1 MDASFFEQFG
11 GGAGGGFLGVL
22 LGYLMQRRALED
34 LKIEMATKASQHEV
48 DALKDITDGLVRE
61 KTCIART
68 DGLLKAMTEKID
80 GINDKLAT
88 RIDGAIQRIDNSSRR
103 FDKLDDKLNN
113 VRDLLLVPLEERK
126 KVDKK

>member
-48 DALKDITDGLVRE
+48 DALKDLTDGLVRE

-68 DGLLKAMTEKID
+68 DGLLKSLTCLEVGFYID
-80 GINDKLAT
+80 WRVFRGFFCDLAK
-88 RIDGAIQRIDNSSRR
+88 RR
-103 FDKLDDKLNN
+103 
-113 VRDLLLVPLEERK
+113 EC
-126 KVDKK
+126 